1 MDYVN
6 AVIANKA
13 EFDRELN
20 TRQPVFVVFISHDC
34 AACTDAMPRF
44 MRISQRY
51 KHQIKIMILD
61 CTETPRHPSVDRI
74 PMLLIYQNR
83 QLKKTV
89 PGLGEQ
95 ALKDA
100 FKRFARLQIKGPV
113 VATNK
118 PASPSALPPR
128 PQSGATPHIQDYR
141 PQPASDPT
149 GSSPGRPGSGNPPSP
164 RP

>member
-1 MDYVN
+1 MSYVN

-61 CTETPRHPSVDRI
+61 CTETPSHPSVDRI
-74 PMLLIYQNR
+74 PMLLIYHDQ
-83 QLKKTV
+83 QLQETV

-95 ALKDA
+95 ALEHA
-100 FKRFARLQIKGPV
+100 FKRFARLQIKEP
-113 VATNK
+113 
-118 PASPSALPPR
+118 
-128 PQSGATPHIQDYR
+128 
-141 PQPASDPT
+141 
-149 GSSPGRPGSGNPPSP
+149 
-164 RP
+164 